1 MTNTDYRQ
9 MLEKERVRINQL
21 ETELAQHRALL
32 EALTVLAEEV
42 SDGQAQDSAG
52 GIAPSPSL
60 PPNNRLP
67 AYVRKESLPLLRS
80 IKDQALS
87 ADAIVAYCHQA
98 GVVINRDT
106 VLLRLGL
113 YRRNY
118 AMVKTVRPGLYQL
131 TEKGQ
136 RYMDEHYP
144 ETASITIHRN
154 IGNLQAKP
162 QLPDIY
168 LWQKE
173 KE

>member
-32 EALTVLAEEV
+32 EALTVLAKEV

-106 VLLRLGL
+106 VLLRL
-113 YRRNY
+113 
-118 AMVKTVRPGLYQL
+118 A
-131 TEKGQ
+131 
-136 RYMDEHYP
+136 
-144 ETASITIHRN
+144 
-154 IGNLQAKP
+154 
-162 QLPDIY
+162 
-168 LWQKE
+168 
-173 KE
+173 